1 MSHGFAWNMGIAAW
15 DATWEEFGVHVAE
28 SFCLQRRIRTGRSQD
43 AVEDKNLV
51 RSEEGVTPV
60 R

>member
-1 MSHGFAWNMGIAAW
+1 MGRV
-15 DATWEEFGVHVAE
+15 GVHVAE
-28 SFCLQRRIRTGRSQD
+28 SFCLQRRIKTGRSQD